1 MISFGL
7 RLTFRSGPEA
17 LIRLIITAVA
27 VALGV
32 GMLLTTLAGVNAVN
46 SQNARYAWFNTGV
59 GGPGSAAR
67 SPAGR
72 GSTAGGTGTRGST
85 AGGTG
90 TQGSTA
96 RRAGNT
102 KFEIRNSNQ

>member
-7 RLTFRSGPEA
+7 RLTLRSGRESV
-17 LIRLIITAVA
+17 IRLIITAVA

-59 GGPGSAAR
+59 GGSGSPLGTAVERGGITTSMA
-67 SPAGR
+67 SHINADDVAVFALIPAWASR
-72 GSTAGGTGTRGST
+72 G
-85 AGGTG
+85 
-90 TQGSTA
+90 A
-96 RRAGNT
+96 RR
-102 KFEIRNSNQ
+102 